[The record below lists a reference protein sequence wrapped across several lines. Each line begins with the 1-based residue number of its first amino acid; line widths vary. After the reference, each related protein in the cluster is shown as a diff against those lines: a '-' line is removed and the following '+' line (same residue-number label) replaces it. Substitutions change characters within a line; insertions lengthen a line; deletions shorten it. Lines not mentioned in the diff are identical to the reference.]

1 MKYIAPKLL
10 YTFIFACQGSA
21 PVYLT
26 LFYSTQLGLKGDQIG
41 LLIAIAP
48 FIAAVA
54 CPFWTALADK
64 TKTHNYIMCM
74 IQTLATVAIVSVM
87 GISVVVQNIIEPEAK
102 NHLTITLVTITS
114 VCFAFFGVPVL
125 PLVDGGVLKILGKEK
140 SLYGR
145 QRMFGS
151 LSFGI
156 ASSFVGFI
164 ADWTKD
170 MNTIFYVYA
179 VSAVFFIMT
188 AGSTLF
194 KPDKSKPRWNSTRRR
209 VSSSSIHSSTA
220 LVSFNRNSNNNNNNN
235 SSGSSTSAN
244 NTNKNQHIHR
254 QHDKNQLLHN
264 IQQFHLDHMYN
275 DPYERDEEEEDE
287 PLQIRQNE
295 IQRLIQFATESSI
308 IEAVNLSNP
317 PLHRRLSNNNNV
329 TEDHGFES
337 SSLTMSTSPSIY
349 APSTTIIDLLKQRQ
363 VYLFFITMML
373 MGAALNMVISFLF
386 IFLTKDLGA
395 SSSLTGLT
403 GLVGSFTELL
413 FFLYSRDLI
422 RIFGIRFLII
432 LGHVLTIIRV
442 FAYTLLPKSPTGA
455 NIALGLHL
463 LNGVAF
469 SALWGAGV
477 VQADELAPP
486 SLQATS
492 QGILAAMYT
501 GIGAGLG
508 SLLGGVIYEKF
519 GAHQMFYTV
528 ILLTS
533 ISLEMYLETN
543 TRCGISDLIKWVL
556 KAFIGTYRWVQSARS
571 RQAVPRW
578 RGARRMNGPIHLQV
592 DEEEVNDH

>member
-26 LFYSTQLGLKGDQIG
+26 LFYSSQLGLKGDQIG

-48 FIAAVA
+48 FIAAIA

-87 GISVVVQNIIEPEAK
+87 GISVVVQNIIDPEAK

-114 VCFAFFGVPVL
+114 VCFAFFGMPVL

-179 VSAVFFIMT
+179 TSAVFFIMT

-194 KPDKSKPRWNSTRRR
+194 KPEKIRPRWNARRMS
-209 VSSSSIHSSTA
+209 SSSSIHSSTA
-220 LVSFNRNSNNNNNNN
+220 LVSFNNNHGISSSSSNNNNNHTNN
-235 SSGSSTSAN
+235 SNDKNSK
-244 NTNKNQHIHR
+244 NKNR
-254 QHDKNQLLHN
+254 QRDRSQLLHK
-264 IQQFHLDHMYN
+264 IQQFHFDHIYN
-275 DPYERDEEEEDE
+275 DPYEEDDDDDE
-287 PLQIRQNE
+287 PTQIRQNE

-317 PLHRRLSNNNNV
+317 PLHRRPSTNIVGDN
-329 TEDHGFES
+329 TFDPS
-337 SSLTMSTSPSIY
+337 SSSTSSPLPSSIY
-349 APSTTIIDLLKQRQ
+349 TQTTIVDLLKQRH

-413 FFLYSRDLI
+413 FFLYSKDLI

-492 QGILAAMYT
+492 QGILAAMYA

-508 SLLGGVIYEKF
+508 SLLGGVLYENF
-519 GAHQMFYTV
+519 GAHIMFYTV
-528 ILLTS
+528 IFLTT
-533 ISLEMYLETN
+533 ISLEIYLETN
-543 TRCGISDLIKWVL
+543 TRCGLSDLIKWIIN
-556 KAFIGTYRWVQSARS
+556 AIIGTYRWMQRARS
-571 RQAVPRW
+571 GQAVPRW
-578 RGARRMNGPIHLQV
+578 RGARRMNGPIHLEV
-592 DEEEVNDH
+592 DGEN